1 MEFSDSKI
9 AKSLLGGVN
18 TSKYGKSV
26 YYLLGALNVT
36 SKAYFRRLVP
46 SDATYANIVIDKNKM
61 NDVVEYL
68 WEITPSV
75 FKESLKDILK
85 NVEDEQLKK
94 LWMGEEIKVGNKKVK
109 LDYKLAL
116 AKW

>member
-1 MEFSDSKI
+1 MATYNIPGVTTSVIDYSNITNVNLGGRSVLIIGFSKFGDDQDYMEFSDSKI

-46 SDATYANIVIDKNKM
+46 SDATYANIVIDKNI
-61 NDVVEYL
+61 NSSVVSN
-68 WEITPSV
+68 I
-75 FKESLKDILK
+75 KI
-85 NVEDEQLKK
+85 KK
-94 LWMGEEIKVGNKKVK
+94 
-109 LDYKLAL
+109 Y
-116 AKW
+116 